1 MARFRFSL
9 FVAAP
14 PHLVFGLWTDLD
26 RWPEWIE
33 GLKKVT
39 DVTGP
44 LDQAGTRYVTWFGG
58 MSGRNEVLE
67 AERPRRIR
75 TRLGS
80 RLLRGVTEATFEPED
95 GGTRISQTFET
106 EGLLPAFAARIFSIG
121 SYRGS
126 FRGELNTFKR
136 IAELEARAQEPRPG

>member
-14 PHLVFGLWTDLD
+14 SHLVFGLWTDLD

-33 GLKKVT
+33 GLTKIT
-39 DVTGP
+39 DVSGP
-44 LDQAGTRYVTWFGG
+44 LDQAGTSYVTWFGG
-58 MSGRNEVLE
+58 MSGRHEVLE

-106 EGLLPAFAARIFSIG
+106 EGLLPAIAARIFSIG

-126 FRGELNTFKR
+126 FRGELDTFKR
-136 IAELEARAQEPRPG
+136 IAELEAPTQEPRPG

>member
-67 AERPRRIR
+67 AARPRRIR

-106 EGLLPAFAARIFSIG
+106 EGLLPAIAARIFSIG

-126 FRGELNTFKR
+126 FRGELETFKR
-136 IAELEARAQEPRPG
+136 IAELEARAQESWSG